1 MFKADLMI
9 NLMTTDFSL
18 TNQLKYRASIAFQ
31 NVNSIVDYLT
41 AANFISFNLYFLF
54 SYFQGQHSRDNN
66 PVHEM
71 KPLQERK
78 TCAMNSSGAGES
90 QQSSLEILATAAAQ
104 CSFKVSPEPRE
115 NIMKPT
121 QDTGSENVAPSNL
134 QHKLPSFA
142 TLAYNM
148 VRNMHAKPM
157 SANVRQEKRPVGS
170 VRPGFKSTSLQYRL
184 ATDRGKIR
192 SPKKSPKKKS
202 AVYIQM
208 HEKENISTPAN
219 DENRPGP
226 LSHKFTCTDT
236 SSTSSP
242 AKKNSSFSEADK
254 SRVGSEILKTKHS
267 NENVTEKST
276 ESKNS
281 KKSPIKEPKEAVV
294 KPKIWNP
301 MFHSPKKQI
310 ATGEVKI
317 KSEPIV
323 CNVSGNTA
331 ISATVPVSQRTLI
344 KHTVESMIKKKDVS
358 VNSPKVYVA
367 DDVTIKRLLPK
378 HEEEP
383 SAKKIKLE
391 NTVSTPIPQ
400 TIPTLTEMKT
410 PSKFPNIK
418 QDFSLYNISMTPTS
432 LSPYLPRGFEP
443 SPKTYANAPLRHLVP
458 PMQHCTFSPFSPSF
472 GRADNILTPELYKS
486 PVQVPRKSPTQSHLD
501 TPLKSGAIPVPVLAS
516 PSMISP
522 QIAPKTTLSDAVVG
536 EDIKPSLPRV
546 LAPKFAESENQP
558 LSKEVSNRK

>member
-1 MFKADLMI
+1 
-9 NLMTTDFSL
+9 
-18 TNQLKYRASIAFQ
+18 
-31 NVNSIVDYLT
+31 
-41 AANFISFNLYFLF
+41 
-54 SYFQGQHSRDNN
+54 
-66 PVHEM
+66 M

-78 TCAMNSSGAGES
+78 TCAVNSSVVGDS

-104 CSFKVSPEPRE
+104 CSFKASPEALK

-121 QDTGSENVAPSNL
+121 EDTGSENVIPSFL
-134 QHKLPSFA
+134 QQKLPSFA

-157 SANVRQEKRPVGS
+157 SANARQEKRPHGD
-170 VRPGFKSTSLQYRL
+170 VRSGFKSTSLQYRL
-184 ATDRGKIR
+184 ATYRGKLR

-202 AVYIQM
+202 AVHNQM
-208 HEKENISTPAN
+208 HEKENVSTPAN
-219 DENRPGP
+219 DENRLGP
-226 LSHKFTCTDT
+226 LSIKST

-242 AKKNSSFSEADK
+242 AKKNSIFSEADN
-254 SRVGSEILKTKHS
+254 SRVGSEILKTKRS
-267 NENVTEKST
+267 NENVIEKST
-276 ESKNS
+276 ENKNSKNS
-281 KKSPIKEPKEAVV
+281 PNKELKEVV
-294 KPKIWNP
+294 AKPKIWNP
-301 MFHSPKKQI
+301 MFHEYTPKKQI
-310 ATGEVKI
+310 ATEKVKI
-317 KSEPIV
+317 KSEPIHS
-323 CNVSGNTA
+323 NVSGNTP

-344 KHTVESMIKKKDVS
+344 KHTVESMIKKEEVS
-358 VNSPKVYVA
+358 VDSPKVYIA
-367 DDVTIKRLLPK
+367 EDVTIKRLLPK

-391 NTVSTPIPQ
+391 NNSIPVPQ

-522 QIAPKTTLSDAVVG
+522 HIAPKTTLNDAVVS
-536 EDIKPSLPRV
+536 EDIKPPLPRV

-558 LSKEVSNRK
+558 LSKEVSNKKSRF